1 MNRLTSAIIGAI
13 IAMIALYSLRSWLCC
28 TPSKPEI
35 ECRVDTVVIRE
46 YIRDTVII
54 TETHQI
60 SRIDTVMVYLP
71 GDTVKVAV
79 TLPFELK
86 TFQTE
91 NYRATVSGY
100 KPMLESIDLFVPTK
114 IITQTHHTTT
124 VMPPT
129 WEGGI
134 VVTAQVAPGWN
145 NQFVGARVRYNKGRF
160 SIEGTVGYNPFD
172 DVRTERCAEGLIF
185 GGNEAE
191 DAEKASKT
199 EYRRIRRSAK
209 GNMQVLQI
217 PVGRREYAPYLPQ
230 DGHGDAYKHRK
241 DLHIP

>member
-13 IAMIALYSLRSWLCC
+13 IAMIALYSLRSWLCF

-35 ECRVDTVVIRE
+35 ECRV
-46 YIRDTVII
+46 
-54 TETHQI
+54 
-60 SRIDTVMVYLP
+60 DTVMVYLP

-124 VMPPT
+124 IMPPT

-134 VVTAQVAPGWN
+134 VVAAQVAPGWN
-145 NQFVGARVRYNKGRF
+145 NQFMGAR
-160 SIEGTVGYNPFD
+160 VGYNPFD
-172 DVRTERCAEGLIF
+172 D
-185 GGNEAE
+185 
-191 DAEKASKT
+191 
-199 EYRRIRRSAK
+199 
-209 GNMQVLQI
+209 
-217 PVGRREYAPYLPQ
+217 APY
-230 DGHGDAYKHRK
+230 GEVRGGFNIWRK
-241 DLHIP
+241 

>member
-46 YIRDTVII
+46 YVRDTVII
-54 TETHQI
+54 TNTHQI

-124 VMPPT
+124 IMPPT

-134 VVTAQVAPGWN
+134 VVTAQVASGWN

-160 SIEGTVGYNPFD
+160 NIRGNGGPFD
-172 DVRTERCAEGLIF
+172 D
-185 GGNEAE
+185 
-191 DAEKASKT
+191 
-199 EYRRIRRSAK
+199 
-209 GNMQVLQI
+209 
-217 PVGRREYAPYLPQ
+217 APY
-230 DGHGDAYKHRK
+230 GEVRGGFNIWRK
-241 DLHIP
+241 